1 MITGNNPAVRILL
14 GLLAWLAGAPLL
26 AADWGLEQLMREL
39 GQVKSSRAQFTE
51 RKHLAILNA
60 PLDSTGTLVYTAPGR
75 LEKHTL
81 APRRESLVLE
91 GDRLTLER
99 AAERPAENKDRIQR
113 RTFALQDQ
121 PVIWAF
127 VESIRSTLAGDLA
140 TLNRFYQ
147 VVLEGGERQWR
158 LTLKPIAPDMQNVV
172 SEIRI
177 GGSRNRVNTIEILEP
192 QGDRS
197 VMTITADAP

>member
-1 MITGNNPAVRILL
+1 MITGVRPALRVLL
-14 GLLAWLAGAPLL
+14 VMLAMAGPAA
-26 AADWGLEQLMREL
+26 AADWGVEQLMQEL
-39 GQVKSSRAQFTE
+39 AQVKSARAKFVE
-51 RKHLAILNA
+51 RRHMTILNA
-60 PLDSTGTLVYTAPGR
+60 PLESSGTLVYTAPGR

-81 APRRESLVLE
+81 APRQESLVLE
-91 GDRLTLER
+91 RDRLTF
-99 AAERPAENKDRIQR
+99 ENKERNQR
-113 RTFALQDQ
+113 RTFALRDH
-121 PVIWAF
+121 PLIWAF

-147 VVLEGGERQWR
+147 VTLDGGERQWR
-158 LTLKPIAPDMQNVV
+158 LTLKPAEPDMQNVV

-177 GGSRNRVNTIEILEP
+177 DGSRNRVVTIEIIET

>member
-1 MITGNNPAVRILL
+1 M
-14 GLLAWLAGAPLL
+14 LALATMEGTAA
-26 AADWGLEQLMREL
+26 AADWGVEQLMREL
-39 GQVKSSRAQFTE
+39 AQVKSSRAQFVE

-60 PLDSTGTLVYTAPGR
+60 PLESSGTLIYTAPGR

-91 GDRLTLER
+91 RDRLTLENK
-99 AAERPAENKDRIQR
+99 ERNQR

-121 PVIWAF
+121 PVIWSF
-127 VESIRSTLAGDLA
+127 VESIRSTLAGDLE
-140 TLNRFYQ
+140 TLSRFYR
-147 VVLEGGERQWR
+147 VTLDGDERRWR
-158 LTLKPIAPDMQNVV
+158 LTLKPVEPDMQNVV

-177 GGSRNRVNTIEILEP
+177 GGSRNRVDSIEIFET

-197 VMTITADAP
+197 VMTITGDVK

>member
-1 MITGNNPAVRILL
+1 MLHALV
-14 GLLAWLAGAPLL
+14 GLLVMAGPA
-26 AADWGLEQLMREL
+26 AGADWGVEQLMREL
-39 GQVKSSRAQFTE
+39 AQVKSSRARFTE
-51 RKHLAILNA
+51 SKHLAILSA
-60 PLDSTGTLVYTAPGR
+60 PLESSGTLIYTAPGR

-81 APRRESLVLE
+81 TPRQESLVLE
-91 GDRLTLER
+91 QDRLIL
-99 AAERPAENKDRIQR
+99 ENKARNQR
-113 RTFALQDQ
+113 RTFALQDY

-147 VVLEGGERQWR
+147 VALDGSERQWR
-158 LTLKPIAPDMQNVV
+158 LTLKPSEPGMQNVV

-177 GGSRNRVNTIEILEP
+177 GGSRNRIGTIEIIET

-197 VMTITADAP
+197 VMTITGDTP